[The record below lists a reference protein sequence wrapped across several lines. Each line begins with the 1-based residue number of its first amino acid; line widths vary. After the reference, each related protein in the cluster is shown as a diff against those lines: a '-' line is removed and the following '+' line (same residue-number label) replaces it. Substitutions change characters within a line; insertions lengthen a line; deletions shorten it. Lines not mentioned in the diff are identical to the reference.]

1 MKEDKGDR
9 TGRKLCELGMEL
21 GRFISNRIPSKVEKT
36 CNKEAQGGRRSAMR
50 EYFSNLDKEPRVILE
65 EIGRSKKESDWRI
78 CGRMEVEDEV
88 PGTAGRSD

>member
-1 MKEDKGDR
+1 
-9 TGRKLCELGMEL
+9 MEL
-21 GRFISNRIPSKVEKT
+21 GRFISNRIPSNNSNSNN
-36 CNKEAQGGRRSAMR
+36 NKEAQGGRRSAMR